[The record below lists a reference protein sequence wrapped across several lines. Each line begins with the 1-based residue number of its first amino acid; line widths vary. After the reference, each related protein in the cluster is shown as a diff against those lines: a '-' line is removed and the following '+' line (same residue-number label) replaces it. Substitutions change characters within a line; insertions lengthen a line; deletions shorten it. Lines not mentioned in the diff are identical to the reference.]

1 MNKRKKIII
10 LIYIAISTLAL
21 TNNLKAYYYDL
32 IFLETDKDQYYFDEF
47 IEINASWE
55 LYYDI
60 NQEISYIHI
69 QISDDSDA
77 ILWNSSKYYE
87 MGINEKN
94 WTIEIQNLDYSF
106 TNYSNTLFINAY
118 NYFKDLNLGNQ
129 QFTLLKSVAVNI
141 YKRNVS
147 CEIIG
152 FKNCIKY
159 GENLAFTAKFF
170 CVENNSGLSN
180 QSVEFKIISKE
191 NLIYREDYVTNKS
204 GIIMLYISSI
214 DQLELGE
221 NSLIFNISNNKFFIE
236 SHFKY
241 KLKVER
247 YPIFNQIIR
256 FKSNITTGED
266 IIFEILFYYLNGTIH
281 PLINKTIS
289 LVIYSNDIL
298 KFEKTFGTNNSG
310 LLKVNI
316 SYNSIEIT
324 ENQDD
329 FLINLYFN
337 GSKFLQNF
345 TFSLNVEIIRI
356 NNQDNHFKTE
366 ILLLSLTASSIIL
379 FSIIIYN
386 RKRSKSKLIKEISFR
401 I

>member
-1 MNKRKKIII
+1 VNKRKKIII

-32 IFLETDKDQYYFDEF
+32 MFLETDKDKYYFDEF

-69 QISDDSDA
+69 QICDDSDA
-77 ILWNSSKYYE
+77 ILWNSSKYYD

-94 WTIEIQNLDYSF
+94 WTIEIQSLDYSF
-106 TNYSNTLFINAY
+106 TNYSNTLFVNAY

-129 QFTLLKSVAVNI
+129 QLTLLKSVAVNI

-159 GENLAFTAKFF
+159 GENLAFIAKFF

-191 NLIYREDYVTNKS
+191 NLIYREYYITNKS

-221 NSLIFNISNNKFFIE
+221 NSLIFNISNNKFFKE

-241 KLKVER
+241 KLNVER
-247 YPIFNQIIR
+247 FPIFNQIIR
-256 FKSNITTGED
+256 FRSNITTGED

-289 LVIYSNDIL
+289 LEIYSNDIL
-298 KFEKTFGTNNSG
+298 KFEKKFGTNNSG

-324 ENQDD
+324 ENQDE

-366 ILLLSLTASSIIL
+366 LLLLSLTASSIIF

-401 I
+401 V

>member
-10 LIYIAISTLAL
+10 LLYIAISTLAL
-21 TNNLKAYYYDL
+21 TSNLKAYYYNL
-32 IFLETDKDQYYFDEF
+32 IFLETDKDKYYFDEF

-60 NQEISYIHI
+60 NQEVSYIQI
-69 QISDDSDA
+69 QISDNSGA
-77 ILWNSSKYYE
+77 ILWNSSKYYD
-87 MGINEKN
+87 MGINKKN
-94 WTIEIQNLDYSF
+94 WTIEIQNLNYSF
-106 TNYSNTLFINAY
+106 TNYSNTLFVNAY

-129 QFTLLKSVAVNI
+129 QLTLLKSVAVNI

-180 QSVEFKIISKE
+180 QLVEFKIMSKE
-191 NLIYREDYVTNKS
+191 NIIYREDYVTNKS
-204 GIIMLYISSI
+204 GIIILCISSI
-214 DQLELGE
+214 DQLGLGE
-221 NSLIFNISNNKFFIE
+221 NSLIFNISNNKFFKDSYFE
-236 SHFKY
+236 Y

-247 YPIFNQIIR
+247 FPIFNQIIR
-256 FKSNITTGED
+256 FKSNITTGEE
-266 IIFEILFYYLNGTIH
+266 IEFEILFYYLNVTIH
-281 PLINKTIS
+281 PLINKTIN
-289 LVIYSNDIL
+289 LVIYSNDII
-298 KFEKTFGTNNSG
+298 KFEKKFGTNNSG

-316 SYNSIEIT
+316 SYNAIEIT
-324 ENQDD
+324 ENQDTL
-329 FLINLYFN
+329 LINLCFN

-345 TFSLNVEIIRI
+345 TISLNVELIRVI
-356 NNQDNHFKTE
+356 NQNNHFKTE
-366 ILLLSLTASSIIL
+366 ILLLSLTASSIII

-386 RKRSKSKLIKEISFR
+386 RKRSKSKLFKDISFR

>member
-1 MNKRKKIII
+1 VNKRKKIII

-337 GSKFLQNF
+337 GSKFLQNY

>member
-1 MNKRKKIII
+1 
-10 LIYIAISTLAL
+10 
-21 TNNLKAYYYDL
+21 
-32 IFLETDKDQYYFDEF
+32 
-47 IEINASWE
+47 
-55 LYYDI
+55 
-60 NQEISYIHI
+60 
-69 QISDDSDA
+69 
-77 ILWNSSKYYE
+77 
-87 MGINEKN
+87 MGIIEKN

-106 TNYSNTLFINAY
+106 TNYSNTLFVNAY

-129 QFTLLKSVAVNI
+129 QLTLLKSVAVNI

-204 GIIMLYISSI
+204 GIIILYISSI

-221 NSLIFNISNNKFFIE
+221 NSLIFNISNNKFFKE
-236 SHFKY
+236 SHFEY

-247 YPIFNQIIR
+247 FPIFNQIIR

-281 PLINKTIS
+281 PLINETINI
-289 LVIYSNDIL
+289 VIYTNDIL
-298 KFEKTFGTNNSG
+298 KFEKKFGTNNSG

-316 SYNSIEIT
+316 SYNSLEIS
-324 ENQDD
+324 ENQDG

-366 ILLLSLTASSIIL
+366 ILLLSLTASSIIF

>member
-10 LIYIAISTLAL
+10 LLYIAISTLAL
-21 TNNLKAYYYDL
+21 TSNLKAYYYNL
-32 IFLETDKDQYYFDEF
+32 IFLETDKDKYYFDEF

-60 NQEISYIHI
+60 NQEVSYIQI
-69 QISDDSDA
+69 QISDNSDA
-77 ILWNSSKYYE
+77 ILWNSSKYYD

-94 WTIEIQNLDYSF
+94 WTIEIQNLNYSF
-106 TNYSNTLFINAY
+106 TNYSNTLFVNAY

-129 QFTLLKSVAVNI
+129 QLTLLKSVAVNI

-180 QSVEFKIISKE
+180 QLVEFKIMSKE
-191 NLIYREDYVTNKS
+191 NIIYREDYVTNKS
-204 GIIMLYISSI
+204 GIIILCISSI
-214 DQLELGE
+214 DQLGLGE
-221 NSLIFNISNNKFFIE
+221 NSLIFNISNNKFFKDSYFE
-236 SHFKY
+236 Y

-247 YPIFNQIIR
+247 FPIFNQIIR

-266 IIFEILFYYLNGTIH
+266 IEFEILFYYLNVTIH
-281 PLINKTIS
+281 PLINKTIN
-289 LVIYSNDIL
+289 LVIYSNDII
-298 KFEKTFGTNNSG
+298 KFEKKFGTNNSG

-316 SYNSIEIT
+316 SYNAIEIT
-324 ENQDD
+324 ENQDML
-329 FLINLYFN
+329 LINLCFN

-345 TFSLNVEIIRI
+345 TISLNVELIRVI
-356 NNQDNHFKTE
+356 NQNNHFKTE
-366 ILLLSLTASSIIL
+366 ILLLSLTASSIII

-386 RKRSKSKLIKEISFR
+386 RKRSKSKLFKDISFR